1 MKIRN
6 YLKKKNYLMQLLLT
20 IAGFVCIPL
29 IIMQLLMM
37 EQSTQG
43 YSRLNEENIHE
54 NLQESIDYFTRQLEK
69 MSTTAIKVSQDVT
82 IRKASKKNSS
92 DYAVYEAALKI
103 KEYNSDDW
111 SVGVWFYESDSILF
125 NEVRISPERLY
136 EMIGGKDMQCK
147 RAIKEFF
154 EAEKYT
160 RVAST
165 AEYAEGG
172 DAVIVAAKPISF
184 VSVMEKDALV
194 FLVMDQETVE
204 QELYAKFYDC
214 SGVALLDVDGRFMVR
229 SDVFSAEM
237 FENTGF
243 QKFLENEEQ
252 TTYATITDEK
262 ARICIYKYKDVIT
275 GYTCLVSMFEDNL
288 EAHLREYVTNIRT
301 ILITSIVLMLLLLA
315 LTVNINYRPIKRLA
329 KKHGSKA
336 ASAELSELE
345 LLDSAF
351 FAIDQKVLSQN
362 KLLKHFIISDLLTGR
377 PVDEK
382 QLEESNLGKN
392 SHGSVVMALDGP
404 AITSIQSGKI
414 IAAMKGKC
422 GCDTYITE
430 ITYRPQILMVCVL
443 YGDVE
448 PEHLKDLAGELLKEI
463 TGHEYSIYCGNVVE
477 NITDIRNSYLK
488 TLTNA
493 GENDGNTPELNS
505 AVAEAIQ
512 KFGESMYSGDA
523 DKIQKLLDVVESRLS
538 TIEDSDA
545 LKNYY
550 CYKLMTVY
558 FANAKDSQNL
568 KEEMAR
574 LIAFSDTRQLFV
586 MLRQSVRRLCAVLNE
601 NEQTTANKM
610 SKKLLNY
617 VDVNFNNQNL
627 CLTSAADYLETS
639 IYVVSRLFKEATGK
653 GFKEYVTDK
662 RLEYA
667 RELLETTNYNVSE
680 ISAMAGFENTVY
692 FSNVFKAKYG
702 LPPTQYR
709 KKHQE

>member
-1 MKIRN
+1 MRLRN

-69 MSTTAIKVSQDVT
+69 MSTTAIKVGQDAT
-82 IRKASKKNSS
+82 IRKASRKNSS

-111 SVGVWFYESDSILF
+111 SVGVWFYENENILF
-125 NEVRISPERLY
+125 HEVRISPERLY
-136 EMIGGKDMQCK
+136 EIIGGTEARSKQI
-147 RAIKEFF
+147 IKEFF
-154 EAEKYT
+154 EAGKTT

-165 AEYAEGG
+165 AEYAKRG
-172 DAVIVAAKPISF
+172 DAVIVAAKPVSF
-184 VSVMEKDALV
+184 VSVIEKDALV
-194 FLVMDQETVE
+194 FFVMDQEKVE
-204 QELYAKFYDC
+204 QELYAKFNDC
-214 SGVALLDVDGRFMVR
+214 SGVALLDADGRFMVR
-229 SDVFSAEM
+229 SDDFSIEM
-237 FENTGF
+237 YESAGF
-243 QKFLENEEQ
+243 QKFLNSEEQ
-252 TTYATITDEK
+252 TIYATTNGRE
-262 ARICIYKYKDVIT
+262 RICIYKYKDAVK
-275 GYTCLVSMFEDNL
+275 GYTCLVSLFENNL
-288 EAHLREYVTNIRT
+288 QAHLREYITNIRN

-362 KLLKHFIISDLLTGR
+362 KLLKNFIISDLLTGR

-404 AITSIQSGKI
+404 AITSIQAGKI
-414 IAAMKGKC
+414 IAAMKGKY
-422 GCDTYITE
+422 GCDTYITG

-443 YGDVE
+443 YGEVDA
-448 PEHLKDLAGELLKEI
+448 EHLKELAEELLKEI
-463 TGHEYSIYCGNVVE
+463 TGHEYGIHCGNVVE
-477 NITDIRNSYLK
+477 HITDIRNSYLK
-488 TLTNA
+488 TLTNT
-493 GENDGNTPELNS
+493 GEEVGNTPELNS

-523 DKIQKLLDVVESRLS
+523 AKIQKLLDVVESRLS
-538 TIEDSDA
+538 TIEDTDA

-568 KEEMAR
+568 KEEMTR
-574 LIAFSDTRQLFV
+574 LIAFTDTRQLFV
-586 MLRQSVRRLCAVLNE
+586 MLRQSVRRLCAQLKE

-680 ISAMAGFENTVY
+680 LSAMAGFENTVY

>member
-1 MKIRN
+1 
-6 YLKKKNYLMQLLLT
+6 
-20 IAGFVCIPL
+20 
-29 IIMQLLMM
+29 
-37 EQSTQG
+37 
-43 YSRLNEENIHE
+43 
-54 NLQESIDYFTRQLEK
+54 

-82 IRKASKKNSS
+82 ICKASKKNSS

-136 EMIGGKDMQCK
+136 EMIGGKDEQCK
-147 RAIKEFF
+147 RAIEEFF
-154 EAEKYT
+154 EVEKNT

-172 DAVIVAAKPISF
+172 DAVIVVTKPVSF

-194 FLVMDQETVE
+194 FFVMDQKTVE
-204 QELYAKFYDC
+204 QELYAKFNDC
-214 SGVALLDVDGRFMVR
+214 SGVALLDADRRFMVR
-229 SDVFSAEM
+229 SDDFSIEM
-237 FENTGF
+237 YQNAGF
-243 QKFLENEEQ
+243 QKFLDSEEQ
-252 TTYATITDEK
+252 SIYATTNGRE
-262 ARICIYKYKDVIT
+262 RICIYKYKDVVK
-275 GYTCLVSMFEDNL
+275 GYTCLVSLFENNL
-288 EAHLREYVTNIRT
+288 QAHLREYITNIRN

-362 KLLKHFIISDLLTGR
+362 KLLKNFIISDLLTGR

-392 SHGSVVMALDGP
+392 SYGSVVMALDGP

-422 GCDTYITE
+422 GCDTYITG

-443 YGDVE
+443 CGDVQ
-448 PEHLKDLAGELLKEI
+448 PEHLKDLAGDLLKEI
-463 TGHEYSIYCGNVVE
+463 TGHEYGIHCGNVVE

-488 TLTNA
+488 TLTNT

-523 DKIQKLLDVVESRLS
+523 DKIQKLLDVVESRLA

-586 MLRQSVRRLCAVLNE
+586 MLRQSVRRLCTMLNE
-601 NEQTTANKM
+601 NEQTTANKL

-653 GFKEYVTDK
+653 GFKEYVTNK

-680 ISAMAGFENTVY
+680 ISAMAGFENTVH
-692 FSNVFKAKYG
+692 FSNVFKSKYG

>member
-1 MKIRN
+1 MKLKK

-54 NLQESIDYFTRQLEK
+54 NLKESTDYFVRQVEK
-69 MSTTAIKVSQDVT
+69 MSSTAIKASQDVT
-82 IRKASKKNSS
+82 IRKAAKKSS
-92 DYAVYEAALKI
+92 SEYAIYEAALKI
-103 KEYNSDDW
+103 KEYDSDEW
-111 SVGVWFYESDSILF
+111 SMGIWFYDSESILF

-136 EMIGGKDMQCK
+136 EMLGGKDTQC
-147 RAIKEFF
+147 RDAMKEFF
-154 EAEKYT
+154 EMGEHT
-160 RVAST
+160 RIMST
-165 AEYAEGG
+165 AEYAEGRDG
-172 DAVIVAAKPISF
+172 VIVVAKPVSFIS
-184 VSVMEKDALV
+184 VVEKDALV
-194 FLVMDQETVE
+194 FFLMEQETIEEEVF
-204 QELYAKFYDC
+204 AKFYDC
-214 SGVALLDVDGRFMVR
+214 SGMALLDAEGRFLVR
-229 SDVFSAEM
+229 SNDFSAEM
-237 FENTGF
+237 YDSAGF
-243 QKFLENEEQ
+243 RRFLDSEGQ
-252 TTYATITDEK
+252 ITYATTNGKE
-262 ARICIYKYKDVIT
+262 RICIYKYKDVFS

-288 EAHLREYVTNIRT
+288 EAHLRQYVTNIRN

-351 FAIDQKVLSQN
+351 FVIDQKVLSQN
-362 KLLKHFIISDLLTGR
+362 KLLKNFIISDLLSGR

-382 QLEESNLGKN
+382 QLEESALGKD
-392 SHGSVVMALDGP
+392 SQGSIVMALNGS

-414 IAAMKGKC
+414 IAAMKEKYS
-422 GCDTYITE
+422 CDTYITG

-443 YGDVE
+443 YGEME
-448 PEHLKDLAGELLKEI
+448 PEQLKELVGELLQEV
-463 TGHEYSIYCGNVVE
+463 TGHAYSIHCGNVVE

-488 TLTNA
+488 TLTNN
-493 GENDGNTPELNS
+493 GENDGSTPELNS

-523 DKIQKLLDVVESRLS
+523 AKIQKLLDVVESRLS
-538 TIEDSDA
+538 TIQDSEA

-574 LIAFSDTRQLFV
+574 LIAFTDTRQLFV
-586 MLRQSVRRLCAVLNE
+586 MLRQSVRRLCTMLNE

-653 GFKEYVTDK
+653 GFKE
-662 RLEYA
+662 
-667 RELLETTNYNVSE
+667 
-680 ISAMAGFENTVY
+680 
-692 FSNVFKAKYG
+692 
-702 LPPTQYR
+702 
-709 KKHQE
+709 

>member
-1 MKIRN
+1 MKLKQ

-20 IAGFVCIPL
+20 IAGLVCIPL

-82 IRKASKKNSS
+82 IRKVSKKNSS

-136 EMIGGKDMQCK
+136 EMIGGKDEQCK
-147 RAIKEFF
+147 RAIEEFF

-194 FLVMDQETVE
+194 FFVMDQKTVE
-204 QELYAKFYDC
+204 QELYAKFNDC
-214 SGVALLDVDGRFMVR
+214 SGVALLDADRRFMVR
-229 SDVFSAEM
+229 SDDFSIEM
-237 FENTGF
+237 YQNAGF
-243 QKFLENEEQ
+243 QKFLDSEEQ
-252 TTYATITDEK
+252 SIYATTNGRE
-262 ARICIYKYKDVIT
+262 RICIYKYKDVVN
-275 GYTCLVSMFEDNL
+275 GYTCLVSLFEDNL
-288 EAHLREYVTNIRT
+288 EAHLRQYVANIRN

-351 FAIDQKVLSQN
+351 FTIDQKVLSQN
-362 KLLKHFIISDLLTGR
+362 KLLKSFIISDLLSGR

-382 QLEESNLGKN
+382 QLDESNLGKN
-392 SHGSVVMALDGP
+392 SRGSVVMALEGP

-414 IAAMKGKC
+414 ISAMKGKYN
-422 GCDTYITE
+422 CDTYITG

-448 PEHLKDLAGELLKEI
+448 PGHLKDLAGELLKEI

-523 DKIQKLLDVVESRLS
+523 AKIQKLLDVVESRLS
-538 TIEDSDA
+538 TIQDSDA

-574 LIAFSDTRQLFV
+574 LIAFTDTRQLFV
-586 MLRQSVRRLCAVLNE
+586 MLRQSVRRLCTMLNE
-601 NEQTTANKM
+601 NEQTTANKL

>member
-1 MKIRN
+1 MKLKQ

-69 MSTTAIKVSQDVT
+69 MSTTAIKVSQDAT

-136 EMIGGKDMQCK
+136 EMIAGKDEQCK
-147 RAIKEFF
+147 RAIEDFF
-154 EAEKYT
+154 EAEKNT

-172 DAVIVAAKPISF
+172 DAVIVAAKPVSF

-194 FLVMDQETVE
+194 FFVMDQETVE
-204 QELYAKFYDC
+204 QELYAKFNDC
-214 SGVALLDVDGRFMVR
+214 SGVALLDADRRFMVR
-229 SDVFSAEM
+229 SDDFSIEM
-237 FENTGF
+237 YQNAGF
-243 QKFLENEEQ
+243 QKFLDSEEQ
-252 TTYATITDEK
+252 SIYATTNGRE
-262 ARICIYKYKDVIT
+262 RICIYKYKDVVK
-275 GYTCLVSMFEDNL
+275 GYTCLVSLFENNL
-288 EAHLREYVTNIRT
+288 QAHLREYITNIRN

-362 KLLKHFIISDLLTGR
+362 KLLKNFIISDLLTGR

-392 SHGSVVMALDGP
+392 SYGSVVMALDGP

-422 GCDTYITE
+422 GCDTYITG

-443 YGDVE
+443 CGDVQ

-463 TGHEYSIYCGNVVE
+463 TGHEYGIHCGNVVE

-488 TLTNA
+488 TLTNT

-523 DKIQKLLDVVESRLS
+523 DKIQKLLDVVESRLA

-586 MLRQSVRRLCAVLNE
+586 MLRQSVRRLCTMLNE
-601 NEQTTANKM
+601 NEQTTANKL

>member
-1 MKIRN
+1 MKLKQ

-20 IAGFVCIPL
+20 IAGLVCIPL

-54 NLQESIDYFTRQLEK
+54 NLKESTDYFVRQIEK
-69 MSTTAIKVSQDVT
+69 MSNTAIKASQDAT
-82 IRKASKKNSS
+82 IRKAAKKSS
-92 DYAVYEAALKI
+92 SEYAIYEAAQKI
-103 KEYNSDDW
+103 KEYDSDDW
-111 SVGVWFYESDSILF
+111 FMGIWFYDSESILF
-125 NEVRISPERLY
+125 NEVRISPDHLY
-136 EMIGGKDMQCK
+136 EMIGGEDEQC
-147 RAIKEFF
+147 RNAMKEFF
-154 EAEKYT
+154 EMGDHT
-160 RVAST
+160 RIMST
-165 AEYAEGG
+165 AEYAEGE
-172 DAVIVAAKPISF
+172 DAVVVVAKPVSFIS
-184 VSVMEKDALV
+184 VVEKDALV
-194 FLVMDQETVE
+194 FFVMEQETVV
-204 QELYAKFYDC
+204 QEVYAKFYDC
-214 SGVALLDVDGRFMVR
+214 AGVALLNAEGRFMVR
-229 SDVFSAEM
+229 SEVFSAELYK
-237 FENTGF
+237 NTGF
-243 QKFLENEEQ
+243 QKFIESEIQNIY
-252 TTYATITDEK
+252 TTTNGKE
-262 ARICIYKYKDVIT
+262 RICIYKYKDVVN
-275 GYTCLVSMFEDNL
+275 GYTCLVSLFEDNL
-288 EAHLREYVTNIRT
+288 EAHLRQYVTNIRN

-362 KLLKHFIISDLLTGR
+362 KLLKSFIISDLLSGR

-382 QLEESNLGKN
+382 QLEESALGKN
-392 SHGSVVMALDGP
+392 SQGCIVMALNGP

-414 IAAMKGKC
+414 ISAMKGKC
-422 GCDTYITE
+422 GCDTYITG

-488 TLTNA
+488 TLTNT

-538 TIEDSDA
+538 TIQDSDA

-574 LIAFSDTRQLFV
+574 LIAFTDTRQLFV
-586 MLRQSVRRLCAVLNE
+586 MLRQSVRRLCVALNE
-601 NEQTTANKM
+601 NEQTSANKM